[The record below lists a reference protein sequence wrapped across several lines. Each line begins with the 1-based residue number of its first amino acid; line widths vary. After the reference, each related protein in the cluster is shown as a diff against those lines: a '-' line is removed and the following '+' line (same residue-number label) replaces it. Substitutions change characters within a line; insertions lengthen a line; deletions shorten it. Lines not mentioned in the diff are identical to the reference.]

1 MLFFLL
7 QKLTPGDK
15 MKSNKE
21 ILSSLLKTTQMGQ
34 IGIRSVQD
42 SASNEDLKK
51 ALSDQLREYDSIEKE
66 VHALAQHRGWQLH
79 ELNPSIRAMSEMM
92 SMMKLM
98 GGNKDSKIAAMMI
111 QGNTRGMITGLKNA
125 HLHSEKDEKV
135 TALSDK
141 LLSFETANIQQMA
154 PFL

>member
-1 MLFFLL
+1 
-7 QKLTPGDK
+7 
-15 MKSNKE
+15 
-21 ILSSLLKTTQMGQ
+21 MGQ

-51 ALSDQLREYDSIEKE
+51 ALADQLREYDSIETE
-66 VHALAQHRGWQLH
+66 VHALAKHRGWQLH

-111 QGNTRGMITGLKNA
+111 QGNTRGMIKTTKNQ
-125 HLHSEKDEKV
+125 HHSCRQDPRV
-135 TALSDK
+135 AQLSQK
-141 LLSFETANIQQMA
+141 LLDRETENIKQMQGY
-154 PFL
+154 L

>member
-1 MLFFLL
+1 
-7 QKLTPGDK
+7 

-21 ILSSLLKTTQMGQ
+21 VLSSLLKTTQMGQ

-51 ALSDQLREYDSIEKE
+51 ALSDQLREYDSFETE
-66 VHALAQHRGWQLH
+66 VHALAKHRGWQLH

-92 SMMKLM
+92 SQMKLM
-98 GGNKDSKIAAMMI
+98 GKNKDSKIAAMMI

-125 HLHSEKDEKV
+125 HQHFEKDERV

-141 LLSFETANIQQMA
+141 LLSFETANIRQME

>member
-1 MLFFLL
+1 
-7 QKLTPGDK
+7 

-34 IGIRSVQD
+34 IGIRSVQN
-42 SASNEDLKK
+42 SATNPDLKK
-51 ALSDQLREYDSIEKE
+51 ALCDQLREYDSIETE
-66 VHALAQHRGWQLH
+66 VHDLAKHRGWQLH
-79 ELNPSIRAMSEMM
+79 ELNSSIRAMSETMAHV
-92 SMMKLM
+92 KLM

-125 HLHSEKDEKV
+125 HQHYEKDEKV
-135 TALSDK
+135 TALADK
-141 LLSFETANIQQMA
+141 LLSFETANIRQME

>member
-1 MLFFLL
+1 M
-7 QKLTPGDK
+7 QKLTMGDQ

-34 IGIRSVQD
+34 IWIRSVQH
-42 SASNEDLKK
+42 SAKNTELKQ
-51 ALSDQLREYDSIEKE
+51 ALSDQLREYDSIETE
-66 VHALAQHRGWQLH
+66 VHNLAKHRGWQLH

-92 SMMKLM
+92 SQMKLI

-125 HLHSEKDEKV
+125 HQHIEKDEKV
-135 TALSDK
+135 TALADK
-141 LLSFETANIQQMA
+141 LLSFETANIRQME